1 MPARQVHAGIPASSC
16 QPVCTLLVPDVEQ
29 DVQLREAGGFLRQ
42 FGLLGKRLLQFC
54 LGRLALLKGVFDGVL
69 CLLDALGQP
78 VQHMVDADKVP
89 LGVLP
94 KFYAVLCGA
103 LQYGLIAE

>member
-1 MPARQVHAGIPASSC
+1 MTRAGVPASSC

-29 DVQLREAGGFLRQ
+29 DVQFREACGLLRQ
-42 FGLLGKRLLQFC
+42 LRLLWKRLLQFC
-54 LGRLALLKGVFDGVL
+54 LCRLALLKGVFDGVL